1 MVTAPLLPVQDVSE
15 DVVPWFMD
23 AAKQLLQ
30 GDLPGGPEAV
40 VARALAKIAGHTQ
53 LRSRSLLTAHED
65 FTTLQVLQSSRS
77 SPAAGCVPAVILL
90 LLQHSA
96 SPAWLWKVMQGL

>member
-1 MVTAPLLPVQDVSE
+1 LDCLATSPSLPVQDVSE

-65 FTTLQVLQSSRS
+65 FTTLQVLRDRRS
-77 SPAAGCVPAVILL
+77 GPAPDCEPAAQQL
-90 LLQHSA
+90 SA
-96 SPAWLWKVMQGL
+96 PFAWL

>member
-1 MVTAPLLPVQDVSE
+1 MQDVSE

-23 AAKQLLQ
+23 AARGLLQ

-65 FTTLQVLQSSRS
+65 FTTLQVLQTNRS
-77 SPAAGCVPAVILL
+77 WRRVTLCWVCCCCAAAAALHPAA
-90 LLQHSA
+90 
-96 SPAWLWKVMQGL
+96 

>member
-1 MVTAPLLPVQDVSE
+1 
-15 DVVPWFMD
+15 MD
-23 AAKQLLQ
+23 AARGLLQ
-30 GDLPGGPEAV
+30 GDLPGGSEAV

-65 FTTLQVLQSSRS
+65 FTTLQVLLSCHSSLA
-77 SPAAGCVPAVILL
+77 PDCVPAVMLL
-90 LLQHSA
+90 LLRLSA